1 MSPKPRSSDVGNV
14 DMPKR
19 SHKVILLSEKEKKN
33 HTLKILSTLGHYDG
47 TITFF
52 WRALN
57 HEMR

>member
-19 SHKVILLSEKEKKN
+19 SHKVILLSEKEKKKN

-52 WRALN
+52 
-57 HEMR
+57 